1 MKKLLFL
8 TPLFLLTLAFTA
20 CNNAPDGKKAE
31 VSAAKGEAAK
41 ATSGAT
47 TFNVDKNSSI
57 TWTGSKPTG
66 KHMGKLKI
74 SDGTIKVSNG
84 NIQAGNFTIDMK
96 SNVVTDLT
104 AGKGKEDLEGHLM
117 ADDFFGVEKYP
128 TGSFTITKVSPVSGN
143 ASVTHKITGDLK
155 LKDKVQSITFDANVN
170 VGPNKLSAITPSFT
184 INRTQWGINY
194 KSGIINTAKDKL
206 IHDDV
211 AIVINLNASK

>member
-1 MKKLLFL
+1 MKKLFFL
-8 TPLFLLTLAFTA
+8 TPLFMFTLMFTA
-20 CNNAPDGKKAE
+20 CNNAPEGKKAE
-31 VSAAKGEAAK
+31 VSEAIGEAAK
-41 ATSGAT
+41 ATSGAM
-47 TFNVDKNSSI
+47 TFNVDNSSSI

-74 SDGTIKVSNG
+74 SNGTIKVSNG
-84 NIQAGNFTIDMK
+84 NIEAGTFTIDMK
-96 SNVVTDLT
+96 SNVVTDLA

-117 ADDFFGVEKYP
+117 ADDFFGVAKFP
-128 TGSFTITKVSPVSGN
+128 TGSFTITKATPVSGN
-143 ASVTHKITGDLK
+143 AAVTHKLTGDLQ
-155 LKDKVQSITFDANVN
+155 LKDKVQSVTFDANVN
-170 VGPNKLSAITPSFT
+170 VGPSKLTAITPSFT